1 MRTEG
6 GRAIYHSSR
15 LFIVGA
21 AGVLLAAFLA
31 GCGNSAETRA
41 FPADAAATIDRI
53 VESGMT
59 AALIPGAMVAVVDPD
74 RGTYVKAYGTSD
86 LATGRPADIHDSVRI
101 ASVTKTFTSTAV
113 LRLADEGKLS
123 LDDRLNRY
131 VDGIPY
137 GDTITLRDLLGMRGG
152 VYDLDHEPAYQEQL
166 DAKSPTLGWHEGD
179 RLRAITGNP
188 QYATPPNTR
197 TAYSNS
203 EYYLLGLVLEK
214 VTGKPVHEVINDLVA
229 DYGLTETTYP
239 VDATMPTP
247 ESRGYAYFDE
257 TPTDVTARDTPTLY
271 GAGASMVSTISDLAE
286 YTGMLGRGNL
296 LKPETLH
303 ARTQSTQARG
313 GLSYGLGVMVSG
325 RWFGH
330 SGTTSGYTTYIAY
343 LPDRDVSVA
352 VAVNQFTRLLWL
364 RADDIWK
371 EIVTELYPGTLG
383 DTPAPSTAPP
393 VPAVDELDA
402 QLRQSLDPAIPA
414 AAKPLRVENDDKDP
428 DLITRLSTVLAQYD
442 PKFQVYRATAVNNSL
457 MALGLAAA
465 PEGKSQMV
473 VPFAAVDGAWR
484 ISSGWACN
492 ILTASAVP
500 SPACT

>member
-1 MRTEG
+1 M
-6 GRAIYHSSR
+6 
-15 LFIVGA
+15 
-21 AGVLLAAFLA
+21 LLAAFLA
-31 GCGNSAETRA
+31 GCGNSADTPA

-74 RGTYVKAYGTSD
+74 RGAYVRAYGTSD
-86 LATGRPADIHDSVRI
+86 LTTGRPAGVHDSVRI
-101 ASVTKTFTSTAV
+101 ASVTKTFTATAI
-113 LRLADEGKLS
+113 LRLADEGTLS

-137 GDTITLRDLLGMRGG
+137 GDAITLRDLLGMRGG
-152 VYDLDHEPAYQEQL
+152 VYDLDHEAAYQEQL
-166 DAKSPTLGWHEGD
+166 DAKSPTLGWQEGD

-229 DYGLTETTYP
+229 DYGLTETAYP
-239 VDATMPTP
+239 VDAAMPAP

-257 TPTDVTARDTPTLY
+257 TPSDVTGRAAPVLY
-271 GAGASMVSTISDLAE
+271 GAGGSMVSTISDLAE
-286 YTGMLGRGNL
+286 YTGMLGRGTL
-296 LKPETLH
+296 LKPETQH

-330 SGTTSGYTTYIAY
+330 SGTTAGYTTYIAY
-343 LPDRDVSVA
+343 LPDRDVSIA
-352 VAVNQFTRLLWL
+352 VVVNQFTRLLWL

-383 DTPAPSTAPP
+383 EAAAPEDPPPP
-393 VPAVDELDA
+393 VPTASELDA
-402 QLRQSLDPAIPA
+402 QLRQAFDPAIPA
-414 AAKPLRVENDDKDP
+414 SEKSLRVADDDKDP
-428 DLITRLSTVLAQYD
+428 DLITRLATVLAQYD
-442 PKFQVYRATAVNNSL
+442 TNFEVSRATAVNRSL
-457 MALGLAAA
+457 MALGLAAT
-465 PEGKSQMV
+465 PQGKSPMV
-473 VPFAAVDGAWR
+473 VPFVAIDGAWR
-484 ISSGWACN
+484 ISSAWACN
-492 ILTASAVP
+492 ILTAGAVP